1 MKPIIKRTSLV
12 IVAVGLGLLARTFI
26 TALPVPAF
34 AGLADPVAMA
44 LTEPADDDTATGSPN
59 VENPLDSGQPCISV
73 ALPIFTNSKGCVDNT
88 QTGGAILVYVKDAVK
103 LLSGTIGGVIVL
115 MIVIAGVQYITS
127 MGNPAN
133 IAAAKKRI
141 TNAITALVIFL
152 MAYAIINFLL
162 PGGIAS

>member
-1 MKPIIKRTSLV
+1 MRPIIKRTSLV
-12 IVAVGLGLLARTFI
+12 IVAVGLGLLVRTFI

-44 LTEPADDDTATGSPN
+44 DDAATQSPE

-73 ALPIFTNSKGCVDNT
+73 ALPIFANSKGCVDNT
-88 QTGGAILVYVKDAVK
+88 QTGGAILVYVKDAIK

-127 MGNPAN
+127 MGNPTN